1 MVFRPGRNAC
11 ITSPEMSVVPDS
23 VFACPGTGCSP
34 RPPKKWCCESTA
46 RIPVRVEPGRRAAVP
61 LALGRDGR
69 AGDGRV
75 LLLNATYEP
84 LTTVGLRRAVCLV
97 LGGKAEVVHDD
108 AAGAVL
114 HAATVALVTP
124 SVIRLSRYV
133 RVPYRNRV
141 PLTRAALM
149 RRDNYRCA
157 YCGRRAETIDHV
169 IPRSRGGQHVWE
181 NCVASCTICNHQKA
195 DRMLEE
201 LGWTLAVPPVVPRG
215 AHWRLVGAHH
225 DGDPQWAAYLRE
237 SSAALKPSAALGAR
251 AMPEQ
256 PRTFT
261 IAKIP
266 ADGVGREVVEA
277 GQRVLGL
284 HRRPV
289 GRQAC
294 VRMGRVSVGM
304 RVLRQNRPHDGRR
317 RPEILTGFDAIY
329 FGAVGWGDVPDHIS
343 LFRGLRLIHHP
354 RIRPVAINVAAG
366 QVPARHPEPAAQGRR
381 TANFTVLR
389 SAS

>member
-1 MVFRPGRNAC
+1 MR
-11 ITSPEMSVVPDS
+11 
-23 VFACPGTGCSP
+23 
-34 RPPKKWCCESTA
+34 
-46 RIPVRVEPGRRAAVP
+46 
-61 LALGRDGR
+61 
-69 AGDGRV
+69 RV
-75 LLLNATYEP
+75 LLLNVTYEP

-97 LGGKAEVVHDD
+97 LGGKAEVVHED

-237 SSAALKPSAALGAR
+237 PSAALKPLRLVLYRTGRVMTPSQG
-251 AMPEQ
+251 
-256 PRTFT
+256 PRTPG
-261 IAKIP
+261 AAVGP
-266 ADGVGREVVEA
+266 AAAVVSSTSPSRA
-277 GQRVLGL
+277 
-284 HRRPV
+284 
-289 GRQAC
+289 
-294 VRMGRVSVGM
+294 
-304 RVLRQNRPHDGRR
+304 GRR
-317 RPEILTGFDAIY
+317 A
-329 FGAVGWGDVPDHIS
+329 GW
-343 LFRGLRLIHHP
+343 
-354 RIRPVAINVAAG
+354 PVKFAATTRD
-366 QVPARHPEPAAQGRR
+366 PTR
-381 TANFTVLR
+381 
-389 SAS
+389 